1 MKKINNGDAA
11 NSRSN
16 VSGTFT
22 LWIKMSPS
30 QKQMQQHASFKCI
43 SFTFSHINIEILKWF
58 AQNLR
63 IRLEVIPDNQK
74 KNTFLVQVTAS
85 ISECDV

>member
-1 MKKINNGDAA
+1 
-11 NSRSN
+11 
-16 VSGTFT
+16 
-22 LWIKMSPS
+22 MSPS

-43 SFTFSHINIEILKWF
+43 YFTFSHINIEILKWF

-74 KNTFLVQVTAS
+74 KNTFLVQVAAS